1 MTDAF
6 HDFEHAGWQRAASA
20 YLDTFGHVTLQAV
33 EPLLDAV
40 HAGPNV
46 RLLDIATGP
55 GYVAAAAA
63 RRGASVTGVDFAP
76 AMVQQA
82 RRLHPDLDFREGDA
96 LHLPFEPAT
105 FDAAITSFGLLH
117 FDQPERALAEM
128 RRILRPGGRGAFTV
142 WMAPEHTAGFRITLD
157 AIAKHG
163 DTESPAPPGPPFFR
177 FSDPRECERALLA
190 AGFTSPT
197 VTNVPMTWR
206 VSSGEA
212 LFAAMAT
219 GGVRTSAL
227 LNAQSPEARDAI
239 RRAIIAEATSF
250 MHDGELVLPM
260 PCVLACAVAGAQ
272 SS

>member
-6 HDFEHAGWQRAASA
+6 HAFEHAGWQRAAAA
-20 YLDTFGHVTLQAV
+20 YPDTFGQVTLQAV

-40 HAGPNV
+40 NAGPGT

-63 RRGASVTGVDFAP
+63 RRGANVTGVDFAP
-76 AMVQQA
+76 AMVEHA
-82 RRLHPDLDFREGDA
+82 RQLHPGLDIREGDA
-96 LHLPFEPAT
+96 LQLPFAGAT
-105 FDAAITSFGLLH
+105 FDAAIISFGILH
-117 FDQPERALAEM
+117 FDEPERALAEM

-157 AIAKHG
+157 AIAKYG

-177 FSDPRECERALLA
+177 FSDPRECERALVD
-190 AGFTSPT
+190 AGFVSPT
-197 VTNVPMTWR
+197 VIEVPMTWH
-206 VSSGEA
+206 VPSGDA
-212 LFAAMAT
+212 LFEAMAT

-227 LNAQSPEARDAI
+227 LNAQSAHARAAI
-239 RRAIIAEATSF
+239 RDAIIAETASYARN
-250 MHDGELVLPM
+250 GEIVLPM
-260 PCVLACAVAGAQ
+260 PCVLASAVAATQ